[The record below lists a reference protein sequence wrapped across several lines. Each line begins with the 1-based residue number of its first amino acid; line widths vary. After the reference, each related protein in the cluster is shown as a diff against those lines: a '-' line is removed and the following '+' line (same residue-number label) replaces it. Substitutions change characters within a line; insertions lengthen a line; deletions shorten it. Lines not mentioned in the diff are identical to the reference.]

1 MADKKVS
8 QLPEVT
14 QVSSD
19 DLLLVVNDPSGN
31 PSSNKVTANNLIGN
45 VRIDSTFHKN
55 TTLSGNVNINCTTL
69 TISANTT
76 LKDGRDV
83 LTEISD
89 RIQVANADAKYAT
102 VGQLLQRMTEPQVVK
117 LLTTNND
124 INYTAN
130 TITIQENKGLIL
142 KAGGL
147 ASNVVPATSNAQIE
161 GYPSGSIWYSN
172 NYLYIATDSVTIKR
186 VALSTF

>member
-1 MADKKVS
+1 MADKKVT
-8 QLPEVT
+8 QLAEVT

-45 VRIDSTFHKN
+45 VRMDSTFHKN
-55 TTLSGNVNINCTTL
+55 LTLSGNVNINSTTL

-76 LKDGRDV
+76 LKGGRDI
-83 LTEISD
+83 LKEIDD
-89 RIQVANADAKYAT
+89 RLQVANAEANFAT
-102 VGQLLQRMTEPQVVK
+102 VGQLILRMTEPQVIK
-117 LLTTNND
+117 LISTNND

-147 ASNVVPATSNAQIE
+147 ASNVVPATSNAQVE